1 MKSLRLSIWI
11 AFFFAPGITCPAQN
25 QKSLAPPVVGEQWV
39 QPAQGKPAQPVWG
52 HKNGIRIGLSP
63 LPGPR
68 GLIRIYTPYLDHKE
82 GRVTNFIALEP
93 ILKDSINR
101 SFSELEMSKLD
112 NKRGKRFWT
121 ANDSTTLKPAM
132 EDRPASGII
141 ENTTNGQRLTLFIF
155 SEEFESG
162 AKVYVRVRFY
172 SEKPYEIELSTFRA
186 PGSMDVGYFIVT
198 ATMGNFARLRNLY
211 IEPVTLSS
219 HQLWPDYSGDA
230 FTDHAH
236 FPAGKFVRDKNGRG
250 YFIAAPD
257 EEDPANASYEQST
270 ANHWKYYGKKATQ
283 YWYCKDQ
290 DEDLEGLVNGR
301 YTYWASRSPIPGG
314 IAFENFELKAP
325 FKEGKTYVFGI
336 TPLKPED
343 FIRELKNDK

>member
-1 MKSLRLSIWI
+1 MVLFLMS
-11 AFFFAPGITCPAQN
+11 GITCLAQN
-25 QKSLAPPVVGEQWV
+25 GESLAPPVVRKQWV

-63 LPGPR
+63 LSGPR

-93 ILKDSINR
+93 IAKDNIQR

-121 ANDSTTLKPAM
+121 ANDSTGIEPRQEEM
-132 EDRPASGII
+132 PASGVI
-141 ENTTNGQRLTLFIF
+141 ENTANGQTLTLFIF

-162 AKVYVRVRFY
+162 AKVYLRVRFH
-172 SEKPYEIELSTFRA
+172 SDKPYEIELSTYSA
-186 PGSMDVGYFIVT
+186 PGSNELSYLIVT

-211 IEPVTLSS
+211 LDSNTYSS
-219 HQLWPDYSGDA
+219 HQLWPGYSGDA
-230 FTDHAH
+230 FTNHAH
-236 FPAGKFVRDKNGRG
+236 FPASKFIRDKNGRG

-257 EEDPANASYEQST
+257 EVNPSNASYEKST
-270 ANHWKYYGKKATQ
+270 ENHWKYYGKKATQ
-283 YWYCKDQ
+283 YWYCKD
-290 DEDLEGLVNGR
+290 DDDLEGLVNGR

-325 FKEGKTYVFGI
+325 FKEGRTYVFGI

-343 FIRELKNDK
+343 FIRELKKDK